1 MRDAYKKAGVNIE
14 LANNIINRVKPM
26 IHETHIPG
34 VMSEIGNF
42 ACLFALSQE
51 SIKDP
56 VLVSRTDGLGN
67 KLMIANLMKKH
78 ETIGIDLVAMCLND
92 ILTCGAKPIFF
103 LDYLATGKLEEKKM
117 VDIIK
122 GITRGCKKAGCAL
135 LGGETAEMPDF
146 YREGEYDLS
155 GFAVGIIDRNKLITG
170 KNIKVGDILLG
181 LGSSGLHS
189 NGFSLVRKILLDKE
203 SVFLKK
209 KITSSNHSLGEEI
222 LQPTKIY
229 VSAILSLLKK
239 YRVKGIIHI
248 TGGGFYENIPRI
260 LPYGV
265 SANISTDKWPVLPIF
280 NLIQEKGKINDKEMF
295 STFNMGIGMVIIVEP
310 EQQQSIL
317 RDLMNS
323 GEKAYQ
329 IGEVISQKD
338 PEQRI
343 FISSN

>member
-1 MRDAYKKAGVNIE
+1 MKDSYKKSGVDIE
-14 LANNIINRVKPM
+14 LANSIIDQVKPM
-26 IHETHIPG
+26 IHSTHIPG
-34 VMSEIGNF
+34 VMNEIGNF
-42 ACLFALSQE
+42 AGLFSLSQE
-51 SIKDP
+51 KIEDP
-56 VLVSRTDGLGN
+56 VLVSGTDGVGT

-78 ETIGIDLVAMCLND
+78 DTIGIDLVAMCVND

-117 VDIIK
+117 IDIIK

-265 SANISTDKWPVLPIF
+265 SVNISTDKWPVLPIF
-280 NLIQEKGKINDKEMF
+280 NLIQEKGKITDKEMF

-317 RDLMNS
+317 QDLMNS

-329 IGEVISQKD
+329 IGEVVSQKD

-343 FISSN
+343 FISSD